1 MLSNIGN
8 EKNIRR
14 ISYHGKEIILI
25 GTAHISRVSA
35 DLVERVIKEEKP
47 DSICVELCP
56 SRYEAICRKE
66 QWQEMDIVKVG
77 RQKWTSLL
85 LFQLIMASFQKR
97 MALKFNFTPGEE
109 MLRAIRLAEEAG
121 ADIVLADRE
130 IRITILR
137 AWRQMGIR
145 SKIRLLP
152 DLLLYLILTEEIR
165 EEDIEKLKQED
176 LLETVLQTVGRQL
189 PELKTTVINER
200 DQFMAH
206 KIGSAPGVKIV
217 AVVGAGHV
225 PGIAKHIDKPTNLDV
240 LNEIPPKHI
249 LERFA
254 GWGLSA
260 VVIAI
265 FIAGFIIS
273 GSGASLKMIGWW
285 SAITA
290 FLAAFSTLILLS
302 HPLTIIASALFAPIA
317 TLYPWIAAG
326 WIAGLTEA
334 SLRKPKVKDFLD
346 LSEDIT
352 SIRGFFRNRITR
364 ILIIVTFVNLT
375 TSIGTFIAIPV
386 MMRYFK

>member
-1 MLSNIGN
+1 MLPNIGG
-8 EKNIRR
+8 EKNIRC
-14 ISYHGKEIILI
+14 IHYHGKEIILI
-25 GTAHISRVSA
+25 GTAHVSRESA
-35 DLVERVIKEEKP
+35 DLVERVISEEKP
-47 DSICVELCP
+47 DTICVELCP
-56 SRYEAICRKE
+56 SRYETIRRKE
-66 QWQEMDIVKVG
+66 QWQEMDIVNVV
-77 RQKWTSLL
+77 RQKRTSLL

-97 MALKFNFTPGEE
+97 MALKFNITPGEE

-137 AWRQMGIR
+137 AWRRMGIR

-152 DLLLYLILTEEIR
+152 DLLLYLILTEEIQ

-176 LLETVLQTVGRQL
+176 LLETVLHTVGRQL
-189 PELKTTVINER
+189 PELKTTIINER

-206 KIGSAPGVKIV
+206 KIGSAPGTKIV

-225 PGIAKHIDKPTNLDV
+225 PGIAAHIDKPVDLDA
-240 LNEIPPKHI
+240 LNEIPPKHF

-254 GWGLSA
+254 GRGLSA

-290 FLAAFSTLILLS
+290 FLAALSSLILLS
-302 HPLTIIASALFAPIA
+302 HPLTIIASALSAPIA

-346 LSEDIT
+346 LSGDIT